1 MKFTQQQYRPGEVC
15 SGRPQACL
23 YESSVTFRSNQRS
36 CPVSEQCQSS
46 STLLSLSAAYGTGVI
61 ATLSEPSA
69 SPVVRVE
76 SVFND
81 AMEDRGAIR
90 KHFFEHI
97 CTTVESK
104 YEIAEAIVEALRAHL
119 LASKY
124 PIQSIQEYCDC
135 ILEGGDKVMHGDVAR
150 AYLQLC
156 LERAN
161 VPKDLHRDFLQL
173 TKRVLS
179 SPFQCFHRVKEAVLG
194 RYLGFV
200 DLRLNSQIA
209 SVALSLLVI
218 PRQYRHDP
226 RTTIINGS
234 YGEIFGGHNFECS
247 IFAMQDPAV
256 SDGKC
261 VQTCVVM
268 LLAMFS
274 DRGAKV
280 IGTLDISSRCK
291 SQRCTE
297 EFFASQSN
305 QGLVPE
311 NLGVE
316 SISRIGGML
325 VSHACEAIN
334 ASPGLGVWSEIYEVH
349 LYKKGVNEAAER
361 HLFARMVD
369 ACIQARCPVMVFVEG
384 KNTNHCCIIVGVTR
398 NLGRSRAPT
407 HYIYHDP
414 SCAPFLSKSHD
425 ELIASMCK
433 LRLESTGER
442 APPTLCALFA
452 YPENIKHGVW
462 NCILRL
468 RAINHAFLRKFVVPI
483 ASESRVAD
491 FEIRLL
497 HSSDVSSFIR
507 RSYTAHKQS
516 VKLPSLEK
524 GWYWCFFG
532 LRNNI
537 VLDGVFV
544 SAEHEV
550 FEPKSLEL
558 LD

>member
-1 MKFTQQQYRPGEVC
+1 MKFTQQQYRPGKFARGV
-15 SGRPQACL
+15 PKLVL

-226 RTTIINGS
+226 RTTIITGS

-297 EFFASQSN
+297 EFLHLN
-305 QGLVPE
+305 QT
-311 NLGVE
+311 
-316 SISRIGGML
+316 
-325 VSHACEAIN
+325 
-334 ASPGLGVWSEIYEVH
+334 
-349 LYKKGVNEAAER
+349 K
-361 HLFARMVD
+361 
-369 ACIQARCPVMVFVEG
+369 
-384 KNTNHCCIIVGVTR
+384 
-398 NLGRSRAPT
+398 
-407 HYIYHDP
+407 
-414 SCAPFLSKSHD
+414 
-425 ELIASMCK
+425 
-433 LRLESTGER
+433 
-442 APPTLCALFA
+442 
-452 YPENIKHGVW
+452 
-462 NCILRL
+462 
-468 RAINHAFLRKFVVPI
+468 
-483 ASESRVAD
+483 
-491 FEIRLL
+491 
-497 HSSDVSSFIR
+497 VSSQRI
-507 RSYTAHKQS
+507 
-516 VKLPSLEK
+516 
-524 GWYWCFFG
+524 
-532 LRNNI
+532 
-537 VLDGVFV
+537 
-544 SAEHEV
+544 
-550 FEPKSLEL
+550 
-558 LD
+558 